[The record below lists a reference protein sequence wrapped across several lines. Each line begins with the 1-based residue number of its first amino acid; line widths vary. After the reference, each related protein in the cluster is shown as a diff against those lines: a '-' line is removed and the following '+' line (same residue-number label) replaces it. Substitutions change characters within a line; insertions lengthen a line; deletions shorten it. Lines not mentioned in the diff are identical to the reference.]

1 MLSSKLIRC
10 VIWDSWLPRMVI
22 YRLRIWGLFCKGM
35 CCMTIAEMGRIS
47 TWNSRMVVW
56 VFSCFLFVL
65 FYRGN
70 CVNVFVLKLD
80 TLNKTWKCVY
90 LVTLYLY
97 RQHVCCLDGMK
108 KLNVRVSTN
117 GQNWGFQNHLYNPVR
132 LNTHQCEFSLHM
144 GDWSQLGLSE
154 IIYIIRFYLV
164 QTNVNFYYISMQ
176 LLHDRIVNNAITTFG
191 ILIKKLVGFHRVT
204 YNLNKVLNFEPLSD
218 AYLLWQWNLL
228 SFT

>member
-1 MLSSKLIRC
+1 
-10 VIWDSWLPRMVI
+10 
-22 YRLRIWGLFCKGM
+22 
-35 CCMTIAEMGRIS
+35 
-47 TWNSRMVVW
+47 
-56 VFSCFLFVL
+56 
-65 FYRGN
+65 
-70 CVNVFVLKLD
+70 
-80 TLNKTWKCVY
+80 
-90 LVTLYLY
+90 
-97 RQHVCCLDGMK
+97 MK

-117 GQNWGFQNHLYNPVR
+117 DQNWGFQNHLYNPVR

-154 IIYIIRFYLV
+154 IIYIIHFYLV

-218 AYLLWQWNLL
+218 AYLL
-228 SFT
+228 